1 MTGLRKAKVRY
12 YTERHNGKIRY
23 IKENDFG
30 GHKANRVKVE
40 IEKREFDWAKAN
52 GK

>member
-1 MTGLRKAKVRY
+1 MTGTRKAKVTYYAERY
-12 YTERHNGKIRY
+12 NGGIRY

-30 GHKANRVKVE
+30 GHKANKVKVE
-40 IEKREFDWAKAN
+40 IEKWEFDRAKAN